1 MTDATTELAPYAF
14 VRKETLEQQAAPLSV
29 AGPIAWIRANLFS
42 GPLNTILTLLCI
54 YLVIDT
60 VPDLIRFYFIDA
72 VWSGANR
79 DACLADKAGRPVGAC
94 WAYVADRFQYFIYGS
109 YPVSQRWRVN
119 IVFAM
124 FALGIVW
131 LLWNR
136 VPKKK
141 LGFFYFFVVLPISA
155 YVLLLGGAGAE
166 RFLGICLTLAL
177 ALAALYVVLSFVPQL
192 VRFWLGEAAL
202 AVVEQ
207 QPVWKRFFGPKQI
220 VAFALVTFLLLSLLA
235 SSVGLP
241 RVDTGLWG
249 GMTVTFLIAAVG
261 IVFSLPL
268 GVMLALGRRSKL
280 PIIQMISV
288 IFIEFVRG
296 VPLITVL
303 FMANT
308 MLPLFVPQEYSPDR
322 LLRPL
327 VGVALFA
334 AAYMAEVIRGG
345 LQAMPKGQYEGA
357 MSLGLGYWS
366 MMRLIILPQALRI
379 VIPGIV
385 NTFIGLFKDTTL
397 VTIVGIFDFL
407 RTIEATL
414 VDPTWATPTT
424 RATGY
429 AFAAIFYFLCCWGMS
444 RYSIAVEKRLA
455 AGQKR

>member
-1 MTDATTELAPYAF
+1 MTDATTENAPYAF
-14 VRKETLEQQAAPLSV
+14 VRKETLPQEPAPLSV
-29 AGPIAWIRANLFS
+29 AGPWAWIRTNLFS
-42 GPLNTILTLLCI
+42 SPLNAILTLLCVW
-54 YLVIDT
+54 LVIDT
-60 VPDLIRFYFIDA
+60 VPGMVRFYLLDA
-72 VWSGANR
+72 VWTGTNR
-79 DACLADKAGRPVGAC
+79 DACLADKVGRPVGAC
-94 WAYVADRFQYFIYGS
+94 WAYIADRTQYFIYGS
-109 YPVSQRWRVN
+109 YPVAERWRVN

-124 FALGIVW
+124 FALGVVW
-131 LLWNR
+131 LLWNKM
-136 VPKKK
+136 PLKKV
-141 LGFFYFFVVLPISA
+141 GFFFFFVILPASA
-155 YVLLLGGAGAE
+155 FILLLGGPRAE
-166 RFLGICLTLAL
+166 SFLRFLILATFAL
-177 ALAALYVVLSFVPQL
+177 AVLYLVLSFVPGL
-192 VRFWLGEAAL
+192 MKFWIGEGQL
-202 AVVEQ
+202 AVEQ
-207 QPVWKRFFGPKQI
+207 AMPAWQRFYRPKRLI
-220 VAFALVTFLLLSLLA
+220 LLSLVVFGILA
-235 SSVGLP
+235 ILADKIGLP

-249 GMTVTFLIAAVG
+249 GMTVTFLISAVG

-268 GVMLALGRRSKL
+268 GVLLALGRRSKL
-280 PIIQMISV
+280 PAFQLLSV

-327 VGVALFA
+327 IGVALFA
-334 AAYMAEVIRGG
+334 AAYMAEVVRGG

-357 MSLGLGYWS
+357 MSLGLGYWQ

-414 VDPTWATPTT
+414 IDPTWATPTT
-424 RATGY
+424 RSTGY